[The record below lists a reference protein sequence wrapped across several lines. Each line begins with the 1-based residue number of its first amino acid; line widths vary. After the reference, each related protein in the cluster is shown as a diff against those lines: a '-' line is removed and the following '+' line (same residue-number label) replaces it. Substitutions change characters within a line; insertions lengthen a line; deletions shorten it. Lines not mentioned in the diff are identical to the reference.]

1 MKLTEETGDVKPDPG
16 PFDTRPDLLER
27 DGELAALEEL
37 IGDSGRG
44 QLLAIEGPPGIGK
57 TSLMQE
63 ARLHGRA
70 AGMLVLG
77 ARGSEL
83 ESSFSFGVVR
93 QLFEPFLVRLAEE
106 ERAGLLVGAAGPSA
120 AIFEP
125 DVLVA
130 PAPVGGSLSLMHG
143 LYWLTVNASA
153 RRPLLL
159 VVDDLHWSDLP
170 SLRWLAYLLP
180 RLVGFEVSIVVGLRP
195 GEPGE
200 DPVLLSHIVSAAE
213 TTVIRP
219 MPLSAEATARL
230 MRMALSPAAD
240 DAFCAAC
247 HEITAGNP
255 LLLRELRN
263 WIVAED
269 VAPSSANVPR
279 LHDLAARAGS
289 RALSARLSRL
299 PREATRLAQAVA
311 VLGDDVEAR
320 QAAALAD
327 LDEAAASQALA
338 DLARVDVLR
347 PQPPI
352 TFVHPLIRAAV
363 YDTLTMLERTDA
375 HARAAQLLAA
385 AQAQPE
391 RVAAHLLLVPPA
403 SDRVAVDNLRE
414 AARRARARGASEN
427 AVAYLRRALAE
438 PPAADERVDL
448 LLELGSAEALVDGQ
462 AAAEHLSEAHLL
474 IHEPRSRAEV
484 AVLLGRQLDYLH
496 RFDESIA
503 VFTLALDE
511 IAGTDDE
518 VERLLMAGLI
528 SIGVGLPPTLREDA
542 SRRLAHVRDVG
553 GETTL
558 GEKMLLALL
567 AVHDARICKPAD
579 HCVSLARRAQAG
591 GTLLEAENSGEA
603 LPCVSIVL
611 AMADQEGV
619 LELCDDVVTAAHRR
633 GSIVDLASA
642 KKSRAQVF
650 LMRGDLTDAVEDSCQ
665 ALASCGEWGL
675 QSFGW
680 LSWVTADA
688 LMEQGR
694 LDEAAA
700 ALETGG
706 RDELDFEGEPVYPL
720 RGSRARLRILRG
732 DTAGGLEELLE
743 AGRRFEATGARNP
756 AFMAWRSHSAHALL
770 TLGRREEAR
779 RLAFEELDFA
789 RTWGAPRALGA
800 SLRAAGIAEGG
811 ADGLGLLEEAVDV
824 LSDSPAKLE
833 HAKARTELGAALR
846 RGNQRAEARE
856 HLRHAVELATICG
869 AAPLVTRAET
879 ELLAAG
885 ARSRRVALSGV
896 SSLTPSERR
905 VAEMAAQGPTNREI
919 AQTLF
924 VTPKT
929 VEVHLS
935 SSYRKLGITSRSQLA
950 EALAE
955 A

>member
-1 MKLTEETGDVKPDPG
+1 VGLTEENGGARPDYG
-16 PFDTRPDLLER
+16 PLETRPDLLER
-27 DGELAALEEL
+27 DGELTALELL
-37 IGDSGRG
+37 IGGAGRG
-44 QLLAIEGPPGIGK
+44 RLLAIEGPPGIGK
-57 TSLMQE
+57 TSLIQE

-83 ESSFSFGVVR
+83 ESSFSFGIVR
-93 QLFEPFLVRLAEE
+93 QLFEPFLVRLSDDDRAE
-106 ERAGLLVGAAGPSA
+106 LLDGAAGPSA

-130 PAPVGGSLSLMHG
+130 PAPAGGSLSLMHG
-143 LYWLTVNASA
+143 LYWLVANASA
-153 RRPLLL
+153 QRPLLL

-180 RLVGFEVSIVVGLRP
+180 RLEGVEASIAVGLRP

-230 MRMALSPAAD
+230 MRETLSPAAD

-269 VAPSSANVPR
+269 VSPSGANVPR
-279 LHDLAARAGS
+279 LHELAARAGS

-299 PREATRLAQAVA
+299 PPEATRLAQAVA
-311 VLGDDVEAR
+311 VMGDDVEAH

-347 PQPPI
+347 PQPAI

-363 YDTLTMLERTDA
+363 YDTLTLLERADA
-375 HARAAQLLAA
+375 HTRAARLLAA
-385 AQAQPE
+385 AQAEPE

-403 SDRVAVDNLRE
+403 SDCVAVDNLRE
-414 AARRARARGASEN
+414 AARRARAGGASEN

-438 PPAADERVDL
+438 PPAADDRVNL
-448 LLELGSAEALVDGQ
+448 LLELGSAEGLVDGQ
-462 AAAEHLSEAHLL
+462 AAAEHLREAHLL
-474 IHEPRSRAEV
+474 IDEPRSRAEV
-484 AVLLGRQLDYLH
+484 AILLGRQLDYLH

-518 VERLLMAGLI
+518 LARLLLAGLI
-528 SIGVGLPPTLREDA
+528 SIGAGLPTGLRADI
-542 SRRLAHVRDVG
+542 SRRVAQVRDAG
-553 GETTL
+553 GEATL

-567 AVHDARICKPAD
+567 AVHDARVCMPAD
-579 HCVSLARRAQAG
+579 HCAAVARRAQAG
-591 GTLLEAENSGEA
+591 GTLLEAEHSGEA
-603 LPCVSIVL
+603 LHCVSIVL
-611 AMADQEGV
+611 AMADREGA
-619 LELCDDVVTAAHRR
+619 LELCDDVIAKAHRR

-650 LMRGDLTDAVEDSCQ
+650 LMRGDLADAVNDSRE
-665 ALASCGEWGL
+665 ALVSCAEWGL

-688 LMEQGR
+688 LVEQGR

-732 DTAGGLEELLE
+732 DIAGGLEELLE

-756 AFMAWRSHSAHALL
+756 AFMAWRSHSALALL
-770 TLGRREEAR
+770 MLGRRDEAR
-779 RLAFEELDFA
+779 RLAFEELGFA

-811 ADGLGLLEEAVDV
+811 GDGLVLLEEAVEV

-833 HAKARTELGAALR
+833 HAKARAELGAALR
-846 RGNQRAEARE
+846 RANQRINARE

-869 AAPLVTRAET
+869 AAPLVARAET
-879 ELLAAG
+879 ELIATG
-885 ARSRRVALSGV
+885 ARSRRIALSGV
-896 SSLTPSERR
+896 ASLTPSERR

-919 AQTLF
+919 AQILF

-935 SSYRKLGITSRSQLA
+935 STYRKLGISSRSQLA
-950 EALAE
+950 AALADS
-955 A
+955 